1 VTHLRLNPL
10 KRNLPLGWA
19 FALAAVMVCR
29 AQDAGPAAPEPEPA
43 TEAAQANPASSA
55 GGVHKPFYER
65 MFSLEAVAATVPG
78 AIIEQVDG
86 WPKEWCR
93 TRPGFEK
100 RLGSLAGQFVI
111 GALFEDGVK
120 AIHAED
126 TRYRRLGKGNVFKR
140 TGYVIAGTV
149 AARRPDGGHSFAW
162 SSAANA
168 YGSWAVATLWS
179 PRHYRSAAS
188 ILEWGTEGMGTMA
201 GFNLAREFW
210 PDVKSLFHK
219 SR

>member
-1 VTHLRLNPL
+1 MV
-10 KRNLPLGWA
+10 LGCVL
-19 FALAAVMVCR
+19 ALAAGGVCR
-29 AQDAGPAAPEPEPA
+29 AQDPAPAAAEPEPA
-43 TEAAQANPASSA
+43 AEAAEAKPASPAFQES
-55 GGVHKPFYER
+55 KPFYKR

-78 AIIEQVDG
+78 SIIEQVDG
-86 WPKEWCR
+86 WPKEWRR
-93 TRPGFEK
+93 TQPGFEK

-111 GALFEDGVK
+111 GALLEDGVK

-126 TRYRRLGKGNVFKR
+126 TRYRRVGKGNVFKR

-201 GFNLAREFW
+201 GFNMAREFW
-210 PDVKSLFHK
+210 PDVKGLFHK

>member
-1 VTHLRLNPL
+1 MKLNPL
-10 KRNLPLGWA
+10 KRNLVLRCA
-19 FALAAVMVCR
+19 LALAAAVVCR
-29 AQDAGPAAPEPEPA
+29 AQAPALAPAGETAEAPAAE
-43 TEAAQANPASSA
+43 
-55 GGVHKPFYER
+55 GHKPFYKR

-78 AIIEQVDG
+78 AFIEQVDG
-86 WPKEWCR
+86 WPKQWCR
-93 TRPGFEK
+93 NRAGYEK

-111 GALFEDGVK
+111 GAMLEDGVK

-149 AARRPDGGHSFAW
+149 AARTPGGGHCFAW

-179 PRHYRSAAS
+179 PRCYRTVPS

-201 GFNLAREFW
+201 GFNFAREFW